1 MGNPG
6 LLHIWVSE
14 RSYRIWASRR
24 FGGEFKEIGLYSGL
38 DAARKCGKFSGVSL

>member
-24 FGGEFKEIGLYSGL
+24 FGGEFKEIGLYSEL
-38 DAARKCGKFSGVSL
+38 DAARKCGKFSEVSL